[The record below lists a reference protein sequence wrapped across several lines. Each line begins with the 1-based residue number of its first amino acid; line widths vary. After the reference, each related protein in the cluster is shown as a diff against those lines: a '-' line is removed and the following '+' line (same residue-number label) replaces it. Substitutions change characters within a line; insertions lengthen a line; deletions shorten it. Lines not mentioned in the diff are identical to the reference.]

1 MDPSTSLGTEQC
13 SHRISAAVSPACNG
27 VWIVGSG
34 VDVKHILRSLS
45 CRRVLSRA
53 LSTGTL
59 VPSLVPSSDG
69 SVALDW

>member
-1 MDPSTSLGTEQC
+1 
-13 SHRISAAVSPACNG
+13 

>member
-53 LSTGTL
+53 RVVHGDAGAITG
-59 VPSLVPSSDG
+59 PQFRWKCG
-69 SVALDW
+69 A